1 MRPRAKKQSLCGLEL
16 WTILGL
22 IGVCGSF
29 SGCHTPLVRTQSPDI
44 SDVHIVDTLGE
55 EADDDYDTVGDLAFS
70 SGMNW
75 VKVEAVGLVT
85 KLDNTGSDPPP
96 SPQRAALIGEMQ
108 SHETDKPSR
117 WLASPTTSMAIVY
130 GYLKPGIRKGEKF
143 DLAIRAPSSS
153 DTTSLESGWLMQTRL
168 REVAVLN
175 NTVHS
180 GLVIGLARGDILVNS
195 MFEDEKLGDVRG
207 RILGGG
213 VSLQDRPLGLNVRDG
228 FNSVKTSS
236 MIGSAINARFHVFE
250 SGSPSGVA
258 IPKRDNYIELSVP
271 PRYKHNIHRYMKVV
285 RSIPLGQSPSSRAD
299 RLQLLQ
305 RKLMEPTTS
314 EKAAM
319 QLEAIGKA
327 AIPMLK
333 AGLISPD
340 PMVRFLAAEAL
351 AYLDDESAAEV
362 LAESARTE
370 FAFRW
375 RALTAMAAMDHVHAV
390 DELHGLLDEPSVETR
405 YGAFVA
411 MRHRNSRAP
420 FVRGEVLNGKFSYH
434 TLPSSAQPLIHFTR
448 SQRPEVTVFG
458 SSIRFK
464 PPAYLFAGKKIMLK
478 TGSNGGIKVTRFEPG
493 QEDREQVCEPNLD
506 SVIRTVAKLGA
517 NYADILALV
526 HQARSDGY
534 IDARVEVNAMPRAG
548 RAYQPGTNKGA
559 DEPETSSVRVTNPIP
574 EMFFNRLGEP
584 GAEGDEASNKRE
596 TPVIREDSTE
606 SDEGIF
612 GRMKGLFN

>member
-1 MRPRAKKQSLCGLEL
+1 
-16 WTILGL
+16 
-22 IGVCGSF
+22 
-29 SGCHTPLVRTQSPDI
+29 
-44 SDVHIVDTLGE
+44 
-55 EADDDYDTVGDLAFS
+55 
-70 SGMNW
+70 
-75 VKVEAVGLVT
+75 
-85 KLDNTGSDPPP
+85 
-96 SPQRAALIGEMQ
+96 
-108 SHETDKPSR
+108 
-117 WLASPTTSMAIVY
+117 
-130 GYLKPGIRKGEKF
+130 
-143 DLAIRAPSSS
+143 
-153 DTTSLESGWLMQTRL
+153 
-168 REVAVLN
+168 
-175 NTVHS
+175 
-180 GLVIGLARGDILVNS
+180 
-195 MFEDEKLGDVRG
+195 
-207 RILGGG
+207 
-213 VSLQDRPLGLNVRDG
+213 
-228 FNSVKTSS
+228 
-236 MIGSAINARFHVFE
+236 
-250 SGSPSGVA
+250 
-258 IPKRDNYIELSVP
+258 
-271 PRYKHNIHRYMKVV
+271 
-285 RSIPLGQSPSSRAD
+285 
-299 RLQLLQ
+299 
-305 RKLMEPTTS
+305 
-314 EKAAM
+314 
-319 QLEAIGKA
+319 
-327 AIPMLK
+327 
-333 AGLISPD
+333 
-340 PMVRFLAAEAL
+340 
-351 AYLDDESAAEV
+351 
-362 LAESARTE
+362 
-370 FAFRW
+370 
-375 RALTAMAAMDHVHAV
+375 
-390 DELHGLLDEPSVETR
+390 
-405 YGAFVA
+405 